1 MAEITGIIK
10 RSIKNISAPGITGAT
25 DTRDGLTM
33 VADGMSP
40 HGTVTKNTMI
50 VIGRLPEP
58 KYTLLSIITNITDRF
73 INSGITINTVI
84 KQFTDITISIN
95 HPTMYFLI
103 GHRSTIRDGRSPSR
117 PEAGGKLNKSV
128 RRYIISSETVL
139 GSGFRVQRLQQMI
152 SVITLIK
159 IWKTRRAILSKMSL

>member
-10 RSIKNISAPGITGAT
+10 RSIKNISAPGIKGAT

-50 VIGRLPEP
+50 VIGRLTEP
-58 KYTLLSIITNITDRF
+58 KYTLLSIITNITNRF

-84 KQFTDITISIN
+84 K
-95 HPTMYFLI
+95 
-103 GHRSTIRDGRSPSR
+103 
-117 PEAGGKLNKSV
+117 
-128 RRYIISSETVL
+128 
-139 GSGFRVQRLQQMI
+139 
-152 SVITLIK
+152 
-159 IWKTRRAILSKMSL
+159 